1 MALRKTTRMANGRL
15 SPKTA
20 AAGAAALLA
29 PLIARVLA
37 DVFEIDVDSETVEGL
52 ILASIAAISA
62 FAAAYATPPGE
73 TIATVTDEPVGPHQP

>member
-62 FAAAYATPPGE
+62 FAAAYSTPPGE
-73 TIATVTDEPVGPHQP
+73 TVTTVKNEPVGPHQP